1 MAWVTP
7 KTWLPYEK
15 VTDVMM
21 NQEVRDRLMDLYPY
35 LRKGDLAAALSATQI
50 GRLSVGSN
58 GTVLSASSSAA
69 IGLAWIP
76 ATYVTNGD
84 SHDHSGGDG
93 AQIDHTNL
101 ANKGTNT
108 HTQIDAHIA
117 NTTSLHV
124 SGGNTHAHAAG
135 DGGVIAHGSLSS
147 AGTNTHAQ
155 IDTHLAGG
163 GAHVPLGGIVM
174 WTGTEASVPSGWHVC
189 DGTSGTPDLRDRF
202 VVGAGSTYDVG
213 DTGGAATA
221 DLAHAHTGGTTG
233 SSGSHSHSIGTSGA
247 GSAHTHSLSA
257 TTGDSGAHAH
267 TFNTESHVETP
278 YSPISV
284 QTDPYSSTLGSNP
297 THHHEIVAASDTQ
310 GTHNHAVTAT
320 LSSENA
326 HTHTI
331 PTTNANGSHTHTVT
345 DTGSALSASQ
355 DIRPP
360 YYAVFFIMRIS

>member
-1 MAWVTP
+1 MAWITP

-35 LRKGDLAAALSATQI
+35 LRKGDLAAALSSTQI
-50 GRLSVGSN
+50 GRLSVGAT
-58 GTVLSASSSAA
+58 GYVLSASSSAA
-69 IGLAWIP
+69 LGLAWIP
-76 ATYVTNGD
+76 STYVTNGD
-84 SHDHSGGDG
+84 AHDHNGGDG
-93 AQIDHTNL
+93 AQIDHVNL

-124 SGGNTHAHAAG
+124 TGGNNHAHVSG
-135 DGGVIAHGSLSS
+135 DGGVIAHGNLAN

-174 WTGTEASVPSGWHVC
+174 WSGSAASVPSGWHVC
-189 DGTSGTPDLRDRF
+189 DGTSGTPDLRDKF
-202 VVGAGSTYDVG
+202 VVGAGGDYAVG
-213 DTGGAATA
+213 DTGGNATA
-221 DLAHAHTGGTTG
+221 NLAHAHTEGSTG
-233 SSGSHSHSIGTSGA
+233 SAGAHTHTSPASGA
-247 GSAHTHSLSA
+247 GSAHTHTNSA
-257 TTGDSGAHAH
+257 TTGTAGAHNH
-267 TFNTESHVETP
+267 TATGITGQATP
-278 YSPISV
+278 YSPLSV
-284 QTDPYSSTLGSNP
+284 ETDPASVRQASDI
-297 THHHEIVAASDTQ
+297 THRHNFSADVDTQ
-310 GTHNHAVTAT
+310 GDHTHTVSGS
-320 LSSENA
+320 LGSESS

-331 PTTNANGSHTHTVT
+331 PTTNESGAHIHTLS

-360 YYAVFFIMRIS
+360 YYAVYFIMRIS